1 MKQRQKHW
9 PWMSLL
15 LQQLLQLCHKAP
27 RLPVLWNPIT
37 LYITTS
43 AVLAAEPFSELGREA
58 SGRLQKSFSMLCLQK
73 LEACLYNTKAANWA
87 VTQGQSFPTVHKTV
101 FFTWALSLHK
111 SSRSASSTRTTAE
124 LLLEHHLTPF
134 PSLAADFLGKLNV
147 AANSCSAFDHLSER
161 GKWINRKKI
170 MKIQGQ
176 VCKRP
181 KGTTEE

>member
-43 AVLAAEPFSELGREA
+43 AVLAAEPFSELGRET

-73 LEACLYNTKAANWA
+73 LGACLYNTKAANWA
-87 VTQGQSFPTVHKTV
+87 VTQGRSFPTVHETF
-101 FFTWALSLHK
+101 FFTWALSLQIFTLCLFYKDHSRAPAGAPPNPLSIP
-111 SSRSASSTRTTAE
+111 SSWFSREVECCSKLLFCFWSSQW
-124 LLLEHHLTPF
+124 
-134 PSLAADFLGKLNV
+134 
-147 AANSCSAFDHLSER
+147 ER
-161 GKWINRKKI
+161 QTNKQKKNNENT
-170 MKIQGQ
+170 
-176 VCKRP
+176 
-181 KGTTEE
+181 GTGV